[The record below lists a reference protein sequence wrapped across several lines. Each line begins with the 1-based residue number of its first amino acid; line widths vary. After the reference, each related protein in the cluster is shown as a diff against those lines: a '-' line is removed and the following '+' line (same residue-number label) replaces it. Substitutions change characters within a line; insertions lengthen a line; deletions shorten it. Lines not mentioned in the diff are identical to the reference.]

1 MRPALLAALL
11 CLHASPQEPAAAP
24 AGPSSLRQVRR
35 IHIGALGDNRDWTKL
50 LRQNLRTELQTAG
63 FQIVD
68 QPSAADAI
76 LSADPEFTITVDG
89 DQWDREHDPD
99 DYYLFKLTLP
109 TTGAL
114 LWKAKVIT
122 RLERPEEKESRDVA
136 RLLSRKLAA
145 ACRKSAGKSGPNAP
159 GP

>member
-11 CLHASPQEPAAAP
+11 SLHLAAQTAAP
-24 AGPSSLRQVRR
+24 EPSFLHQVRR

-145 ACRKSAGKSGPNAP
+145 ACRKSAGKAGPNAP